1 MDWLN
6 QAISGQS
13 LIPHG
18 VCLTWNSSLLWTL
31 VVSDAV
37 IALSY
42 FSIPFA
48 LWYFAKKRP
57 DIPYR
62 WLMVMFGFFIVACG
76 ITHVFDVVNIWQ
88 PSYWASAYA
97 KLFTATISFAT
108 AIAVWRIIPVA
119 LTAPSAQQLQVLN
132 RALANSHAELEE
144 RVQLRTAELTSA
156 LNESHRLA
164 EALDH
169 IPAFVYIKDI
179 DGRYVYANRMTLDFF
194 KCDLNSLPSVDERI
208 FFSPKALDRIKALD
222 KRLLEGQEDVCEE
235 IEAVSQDGK
244 KHIFWQIKTPIY
256 EGDPPSVWGLCG
268 ISTDITD
275 IKNAESSLR
284 IAATAFE
291 SSDGIMITD
300 AERLILQVNSA
311 FTKITGYQP
320 DDVVGKD
327 PKILSS
333 GRHDHLFYRELWDK
347 INTEGTWC
355 GEIWNRRKNGE
366 VYPERMT
373 ISAVK
378 DKEGVVTN
386 YVSVFTDISESKASS
401 EQIEHLA
408 FYDSLTNLPNRLLL
422 LDRMRQAF
430 SVSSRTGKKGALLFI
445 DLDHFKVLNDTLGHS
460 TGDLLLQLQAQRLSN
475 CVRAGDTV
483 ARFGGDEFVVV
494 LEALDENATEAA
506 LIAENIANKILTAL
520 HEPCEFGTHQY
531 QSTSSIG
538 ISLFNGEDLELEELL
553 KQADISMYQAK
564 KAGRNTLRF
573 FDPTMQEKLSIRAG
587 LESELRY
594 AIDKSQLEL
603 YYQVQVDDNARLVGV
618 EALIR
623 WMHPERGIVS
633 PGDFIP
639 IAEESAL
646 IMDIGHWVINTA
658 CKQLARWSVSE
669 ETNHLIIAINVSAH
683 QFRALDFV
691 DSVRSALTINKIDG
705 SRLKLELTE
714 SVILEDV
721 DEVIAKMHA
730 LKSLGVKL
738 SLDDFGTGYSS
749 LSYLKKLPL
758 DQVKI
763 DQSFVRDLAYDPND
777 AIMVKTIIDLA
788 NNFRINVIAEGVETE
803 LELDMLKD
811 YGCRLYQG
819 YLFGKPVPIEQL
831 QFPMT
836 YR

>member
-1 MDWLN
+1 MEWVS
-6 QAISGQS
+6 QALGGQS

-18 VCLTWNSSLLWTL
+18 YCLTWNPALLWTL

-62 WLMVMFGFFIVACG
+62 WLMIVFGMFIVACG
-76 ITHVFDVVNIWQ
+76 VTHIFDILNIWQ

-97 KLFTATISFAT
+97 KAFTATISFAT
-108 AIAVWRIIPVA
+108 AIAVWCIMPLA
-119 LTAPSAQQLQVLN
+119 LKAPSAQQLQVLN
-132 RALANSHAELEE
+132 QALAQSHAELEN
-144 RVQLRTAELTSA
+144 RVQMRTVELTSA
-156 LNESHRLA
+156 LNKSHRLS

-169 IPAFVYIKDI
+169 IPAFVYIKDMN
-179 DGRYVYANRMTLDFF
+179 GKYVYANRMTLDFF
-194 KCDLNSLPSVDERI
+194 NCSIDELVTI
-208 FFSPKALDRIKALD
+208 DESQYFSPKTLAKVQDVD
-222 KRLLEGQEDVCEE
+222 KRVIEGGEDACEE
-235 IEAVSQDGK
+235 IEAISHDNK
-244 KHIFWQIKTPIY
+244 KRIFWQIKTPIY
-256 EGDPPSVWGLCG
+256 EGDAERHIGGLCG

-275 IKNAESSLR
+275 LKNAELSLR

-291 SSDGIMITD
+291 SSDGILITD
-300 AERLILQVNSA
+300 AGCSILQVNSA
-311 FTKITGYQP
+311 FTKITGYTAG
-320 DDVVGKD
+320 DVVGKN
-327 PKILSS
+327 PNILSS
-333 GRHDHLFYRELWDK
+333 GRHDHLFYQALWEK
-347 INTEGTWC
+347 INTTGTWC
-355 GEIWNRRKNGE
+355 GEIWNRRKTGE
-366 VYPERMT
+366 IYPERIT
-373 ISAVK
+373 ISVVK
-378 DKEGVVTN
+378 DKDGKVTN

-408 FYDSLTNLPNRLLL
+408 FYDPLTNLPNRLLL
-422 LDRMRQAF
+422 LDRVRQAF
-430 SVSSRTGKKGALLFI
+430 SSSSRTGKKGALLFV

-460 TGDLLLQLQAQRLSN
+460 TGDLLLKLQAERLSH

-494 LEALDENATEAA
+494 LEDLDQNVTDAA
-506 LIAENIANKILTAL
+506 SIAEQIGNKILLAL
-520 HEPCEFGTHQY
+520 HEPCQFGTHQY

-538 ISLFNGEDLELEELL
+538 ITLFNGDEHDIEELL

-573 FDPTMQEKLSIRAG
+573 FDPAMQEKLSIRAS

-594 AIDKSQLEL
+594 AIEKQQLAL
-603 YYQVQVDDNARLVGV
+603 YYQIQVDDNHRLIGA

-623 WMHPERGIVS
+623 WIHPERGIVS
-633 PGDFIP
+633 PMEFIP

-646 IMDIGHWVINTA
+646 ILDIGHWVIDTA
-658 CKQLARWSVSE
+658 CCQLAEWAK
-669 ETNHLIIAINVSAH
+669 NADKKHLIIAVNVSAH

-691 DSVRSALTINKIDG
+691 QSIHQAIEMHKIDA

-721 DEVIAKMHA
+721 DEVIARMHA
-730 LKSLGVKL
+730 LKALGVRL

-803 LELDMLKD
+803 LELTILKD

-819 YLFGKPVPIEQL
+819 YLFGKPVPIEQF
-831 QFPMT
+831 QFSIT
-836 YR
+836 

>member
-1 MDWLN
+1 MDWVGQVLD
-6 QAISGQS
+6 GQS

-18 VCLTWNSSLLWTL
+18 FCLTWNPALLWTL
-31 VVSDAV
+31 VASDAL

-62 WLMVMFGFFIVACG
+62 WLMVVFGVFIVACG
-76 ITHVFDVVNIWQ
+76 ITHIFDILNIWR
-88 PSYWASAYA
+88 PSYWVSAYA
-97 KLFTATISFAT
+97 KVFTAIASFVT
-108 AIAVWRIIPVA
+108 AVAVWRIMPAA
-119 LTAPSAQQLQVLN
+119 LEAPSSQQLKILN
-132 RALANSHAELEE
+132 EALASSHSELEA
-144 RVQLRTAELTSA
+144 RVLARTNELTSA
-156 LNESHRLA
+156 LNESHRLS

-179 DGRYVYANRMTLDFF
+179 NGKYVYANRMTLDFF
-194 KCDLNSLPSVDERI
+194 NCSIHELGAIDESLY
-208 FFSPKALDRIKALD
+208 FSSKTLLRIKEVD
-222 KRLLEGQEDVCEE
+222 KKVIQDRVDAYEE
-235 IEAVSQDGK
+235 IEAISHDHK
-244 KHIFWQIKTPIY
+244 KHIFWQIKAPIY
-256 EGDPPSVWGLCG
+256 QEDEQSRVWGLCG

-275 IKNAESSLR
+275 LKTAETSLR

-291 SSDGIMITD
+291 SSDGILITD
-300 AERLILQVNSA
+300 ANCFILQVNSA
-311 FTKITGYQP
+311 FTKITGYSSE
-320 DDVVGKD
+320 DVVCKK
-327 PKILSS
+327 PSVLSS
-333 GRHDHLFYRELWDK
+333 GRHDLSFYDSMWKE
-347 INTEGTWC
+347 INSTGKWC
-355 GEIWNRRKNGE
+355 GEIWNRRKNGQ

-378 DKEGVVTN
+378 DKDDKVTN
-386 YVSVFTDISESKASS
+386 YVSVFTDISESKESS
-401 EQIEHLA
+401 EKIEHLA

-422 LDRMRQAF
+422 LDRMRQAL
-430 SVSSRTGKKGALLFI
+430 STSGRTAKKGALLFI

-460 TGDLLLQLQAQRLSN
+460 TGDLLLKLQADRLSSA
-475 CVRAGDTV
+475 VRAGDTV

-494 LEALDENATEAA
+494 LEALEECASEAA
-506 LIAENIANKILTAL
+506 AIAEQIANKILLAL
-520 HEPCEFGTHQY
+520 HESCVFGSHQY

-538 ISLFNGEDLELEELL
+538 ITLFGGEEYEIEELL
-553 KQADISMYQAK
+553 KQADIAMYQAK

-573 FDPTMQEKLSIRAG
+573 FDPVMQEKLSVRAS
-587 LESELRY
+587 LEAELRY
-594 AIDKSQLEL
+594 AIDKQQLAL
-603 YYQVQVDDNARLVGV
+603 YYQVQVDDNSRPIGA

-623 WMHPERGIVS
+623 WIHPERGVIS
-633 PGDFIP
+633 PVEFIP
-639 IAEESAL
+639 IAEETTL
-646 IMDIGHWVINTA
+646 ILDIGHWVIDTA
-658 CKQLARWSVSE
+658 CSQLAEWAKSVE
-669 ETNHLIIAINVSAH
+669 KNHLIIAVNVSAH
-683 QFRALDFV
+683 QFRSLDFV
-691 DSVRSALTINKIDG
+691 ESVHHAIVKHEVNA

-721 DEVIAKMHA
+721 DEMIAKMHA
-730 LKSLGVKL
+730 LKALGVRL

-803 LELDMLKD
+803 LELTILKD

-819 YLFGKPVPIEQL
+819 YLFGKPVPID
-831 QFPMT
+831 QFQFSIN
-836 YR
+836 

>member
-1 MDWLN
+1 MEWFG
-6 QAISGQS
+6 QALGGQS
-13 LIPHG
+13 LLPHG
-18 VCLTWNSSLLWTL
+18 YCLTWNPSLLWTL
-31 VVSDAV
+31 VVSDAL

-42 FSIPFA
+42 FSIPFG

-62 WLMVMFGFFIVACG
+62 WLMVVFGVFIVACG
-76 ITHVFDVVNIWQ
+76 VTHIFDIVNIWQ

-97 KLFTATISFAT
+97 KAFTAVISFAT
-108 AIAVWRIIPVA
+108 AIAVWCIMPLA
-119 LTAPSAQQLQVLN
+119 LKAPSAQNLKVLN
-132 RALANSHAELEE
+132 QELARSHAELES
-144 RVQLRTAELTSA
+144 RVEQRTAELTSA
-156 LNESHRLA
+156 LNQSRRLS

-179 DGRYVYANRMTLDFF
+179 NGKYVYANRMTLDFF
-194 KCDLNSLPSVDERI
+194 KCSVDDLVQIDESKY
-208 FFSPKALDRIKALD
+208 FSAKTLARIKD
-222 KRLLEGQEDVCEE
+222 VDTRVLEGGEDACEE
-235 IEAVSQDGK
+235 IEATSDDDK
-244 KHIFWQIKTPIY
+244 KRIFLQMKTPIY
-256 EGDPPSVWGLCG
+256 EEGVDSSIWGLCG
-268 ISTDITD
+268 VSTDITEL
-275 IKNAESSLR
+275 KNAEMSLR

-291 SSDGIMITD
+291 SSDGILITD
-300 AERLILQVNSA
+300 ADCLILQVNPA
-311 FTKITGYQP
+311 FAAITGYSAE
-320 DDVVGKD
+320 DVVGKN
-327 PKILSS
+327 PNILSS
-333 GRHDHLFYRELWDK
+333 GRHDRLFYQALWDRV
-347 INTEGTWC
+347 NTTGTWC

-366 VYPERMT
+366 IYPERIT
-373 ISAVK
+373 ISEVK
-378 DKEGVVTN
+378 DNDGKVTN

-408 FYDSLTNLPNRLLL
+408 FYDPLTNLPNRLLL
-422 LDRMRQAF
+422 LDRVRQAF
-430 SVSSRTGKKGALLFI
+430 SSSSRTGKKGALLFV

-460 TGDLLLQLQAQRLSN
+460 TGDLLLKLQAERLSH

-494 LEALDENATEAA
+494 LEDLDRNATEAA
-506 LIAENIANKILTAL
+506 AIAEQIGNKILSTL
-520 HEPCEFGTHQY
+520 HEPCLFGTHQY

-538 ISLFNGEDLELEELL
+538 ITLFSGDEHEIEDLL

-573 FDPTMQEKLSIRAG
+573 FDPAMQEKLSVRAN
-587 LESELRY
+587 LESELRH
-594 AIDKSQLEL
+594 AIEKQQLAL
-603 YYQVQVDDNARLVGV
+603 YYQVQVDDNQRLVGA

-623 WMHPERGIVS
+623 WLHPERGIVS
-633 PGDFIP
+633 PIDFIP
-639 IAEESAL
+639 IAEESSL
-646 IMDIGHWVINTA
+646 ILDVGHWVIDTA
-658 CKQLARWSVSE
+658 CMQLAEWAKNAE
-669 ETNHLIIAINVSAH
+669 KKHLMLAVNVSAH
-683 QFRALDFV
+683 QFRALNFV
-691 DSVRSALTINKIDG
+691 QTVHQAIDLHKIDA

-730 LKSLGVKL
+730 LKALGVRL

-803 LELDMLKD
+803 LELEILKD

-831 QFPMT
+831 QFSVT
-836 YR
+836 

>member
-1 MDWLN
+1 MEWIG
-6 QAISGQS
+6 QTFGPQS
-13 LIPHG
+13 LLPHG
-18 VCLTWNSSLLWTL
+18 FCLTWNAPLLWTM

-42 FSIPFA
+42 FSIPFG

-62 WLMVMFGFFIVACG
+62 WLMVVFGIFIVACG
-76 ITHVFDVVNIWQ
+76 VTHIFEILNIWQ

-97 KLFTATISFAT
+97 KLFTGIVSFAT
-108 AIAVWRIIPVA
+108 AIAVWWIMPKA
-119 LTAPSAQQLQVLN
+119 LKAPSAHSLQILN
-132 RALANSHAELEE
+132 QELARSHAELET
-144 RVQLRTAELTSA
+144 RVQQRTAELTSA
-156 LNESHRLA
+156 LTRSHRLS

-169 IPAFVYIKDI
+169 IPAFVYIKDKN
-179 DGRYVYANRMTLDFF
+179 GNYVYANRMTLNFF
-194 KCDLNSLPSVDERI
+194 KCSADDLVKIDESRY
-208 FFSPKALDRIKALD
+208 FSEKTLARMKQID
-222 KRLLEGQEDVCEE
+222 KNVLERGENTREE
-235 IEAVSQDGK
+235 IEAVSDGNK
-244 KHIFWQIKTPIY
+244 KRTFLQIKTPIY
-256 EGDPPSVWGLCG
+256 DEGKGRGIWGLCG

-275 IKNAESSLR
+275 LKNAELSLR

-291 SSDGIMITD
+291 SSDGILITD
-300 AERLILQVNSA
+300 AACSVLQVNSA
-311 FTKITGYQP
+311 FTTITGYSAG
-320 DDVVGKD
+320 DVIGKN
-327 PKILSS
+327 PRILSS
-333 GRHDHLFYRELWDK
+333 GRHDKVFYESMWER
-347 INTEGTWC
+347 IHSTGTWC

-366 VYPERMT
+366 IYPERIT
-373 ISAVK
+373 ISEVK
-378 DKEGVVTN
+378 DKDGKVTN

-408 FYDSLTNLPNRLLL
+408 FYDPLTNLPNRLLL
-422 LDRMRQAF
+422 LDRVRQAF
-430 SVSSRTGKKGALLFI
+430 SSSSRTGKKGALLFV

-460 TGDLLLQLQAQRLSN
+460 TGDLLLKLQAERLSH

-494 LEALDENATEAA
+494 LEDLDSNATEAA
-506 LIAENIANKILTAL
+506 TIAEQIGNKILTTL
-520 HEPCEFGTHQY
+520 HEPCQFGTHQY

-538 ISLFNGEDLELEELL
+538 ITLFSGEEHEIEDLL

-573 FDPTMQEKLSIRAG
+573 FDPAMQQKISIRAN
-587 LESELRY
+587 LESELRH
-594 AIDKSQLEL
+594 AIEKNQLVL
-603 YYQVQVDDNARLVGV
+603 YYQVQVDDNQRLFGV

-623 WMHPERGIVS
+623 WVHPERGIVS
-633 PGDFIP
+633 PLEFIP
-639 IAEESAL
+639 IAEESSL
-646 IMDIGHWVINTA
+646 IFDIGHWVIDSA
-658 CKQLARWSVSE
+658 CRQLAEWGAIADKK
-669 ETNHLIIAINVSAH
+669 HLIIAVNVSAH

-691 DSVRSALTINKIDG
+691 QSTQQAIELHQIDA

-730 LKSLGVKL
+730 LKALGVQL

-763 DQSFVRDLAYDPND
+763 DRSFVRDLAYDPND
-777 AIMVKTIIDLA
+777 AIIVKTIIDLA
-788 NNFRINVIAEGVETE
+788 KNFRINVIAEGVETE
-803 LELDMLKD
+803 LELAILKE

-819 YLFGKPVPIEQL
+819 FLFGKPVPIDQL
-831 QFPMT
+831 
-836 YR
+836 

>member
-1 MDWLN
+1 MDWIGQTLG
-6 QAISGQS
+6 GQS
-13 LIPHG
+13 LLPHG
-18 VCLTWNSSLLWTL
+18 FCLTWNPALLWTL

-62 WLMVMFGFFIVACG
+62 WLMVVFGMFIVACG
-76 ITHVFDVVNIWQ
+76 VTHIFDILNIWQ

-97 KLFTATISFAT
+97 KAFTAVISFAT
-108 AIAVWRIIPVA
+108 AIALWRIMPLA
-119 LTAPSAQQLQVLN
+119 LKAPSAQSLQLLN
-132 RALANSHAELEE
+132 QALARSHAELES
-144 RVQLRTAELTSA
+144 RVEQRTAELTSA
-156 LNESHRLA
+156 LNESHRLS

-179 DGRYVYANRMTLDFF
+179 NGKYAYANRMTLDFF
-194 KCDLNSLPSVDERI
+194 NCSLDELPSIDERLY
-208 FFSPKALDRIKALD
+208 FSIKTLAKVKDVD
-222 KRLLEGQEDVCEE
+222 KRVIEDRQDAYEE
-235 IEAVSQDGK
+235 IEAISHDQQ

-256 EGDPPSVWGLCG
+256 EGGPESPVWGLCG

-275 IKNAESSLR
+275 LKKAESSLR

-291 SSDGIMITD
+291 SSDGILITD
-300 AERLILQVNSA
+300 ADCLILQVNSA
-311 FTKITGYQP
+311 FTEITGYSA
-320 DDVVGKD
+320 DDVVGKK
-327 PKILSS
+327 PSVLSS
-333 GRHDHLFYRELWDK
+333 GRHDDKYYEAMWEK
-347 INTEGTWC
+347 INAVGMWC
-355 GEIWNRRKNGE
+355 GEIWNRRKNGQI
-366 VYPERMT
+366 YPERMT

-378 DKEGVVTN
+378 DTDAKVTN

-401 EQIEHLA
+401 EKIEHLA
-408 FYDSLTNLPNRLLL
+408 FYDPLTNLPNRLLL
-422 LDRMRQAF
+422 LDRMRQAL
-430 SVSSRTGKKGALLFI
+430 SVSSRSGKKGALLFI

-460 TGDLLLQLQAQRLSN
+460 TGDLLLKLQADRLSSA
-475 CVRAGDTV
+475 VRAGDTV

-494 LEALDENATEAA
+494 LEALEESASEAA
-506 LIAENIANKILTAL
+506 AIAEQIANKILLAL
-520 HEPCEFGTHQY
+520 HESCVFGAHQY

-538 ISLFNGEDLELEELL
+538 ITLFGGEEYEIEELL
-553 KQADISMYQAK
+553 KQADIAMYQAK

-573 FDPTMQEKLSIRAG
+573 FDPVMQEKLSIRAS
-587 LESELRY
+587 LEAELRY
-594 AIDKSQLEL
+594 AIDKQQLAL
-603 YYQVQVDDNARLVGV
+603 YYQVQVDDNNRPIGA

-623 WMHPERGIVS
+623 WIHPERGIVS
-633 PGDFIP
+633 PVEFIP
-639 IAEESAL
+639 IAEETTL
-646 IMDIGHWVINTA
+646 ILDIGHWVIDTA
-658 CKQLARWSVSE
+658 CSQLAEWAKSFE
-669 ETNHLIIAINVSAH
+669 KNHLIIAVNVSAH
-683 QFRALDFV
+683 QFRSLDFV
-691 DSVRSALTINKIDG
+691 ESVHQAIMKHEVNA

-730 LKSLGVKL
+730 LKALGVRL

-803 LELDMLKD
+803 LELAILKD

-819 YLFGKPVPIEQL
+819 YLFGKPVPID
-831 QFPMT
+831 QFQFSIN
-836 YR
+836 

>member
-1 MDWLN
+1 MDWIGQTLG
-6 QAISGQS
+6 GQS
-13 LIPHG
+13 LLPHG
-18 VCLTWNSSLLWTL
+18 FCLTWNPALLWTL

-62 WLMVMFGFFIVACG
+62 WLMVVFGMFIVACG
-76 ITHVFDVVNIWQ
+76 VTHIFDILNIWQ

-97 KLFTATISFAT
+97 KAFTAVISFTT
-108 AIAVWRIIPVA
+108 AVALWRIMPLA
-119 LTAPSAQQLQVLN
+119 LKAPSAQSLQLLN
-132 RALANSHAELEE
+132 QALARSHAELES
-144 RVQLRTAELTSA
+144 RVEQRTAELTSA
-156 LNESHRLA
+156 LNESHRLS

-179 DGRYVYANRMTLDFF
+179 NGKYAYANRMTLDFF
-194 KCDLNSLPSVDERI
+194 NCSLDELPSIDERLY
-208 FFSPKALDRIKALD
+208 FSIKTLAKVKDVD
-222 KRLLEGQEDVCEE
+222 KRVIEDRQDAYEE
-235 IEAVSQDGK
+235 IEAISHDQQ

-256 EGDPPSVWGLCG
+256 EGGPESPVWGLCG

-275 IKNAESSLR
+275 LKKAESSLR

-291 SSDGIMITD
+291 SSDGILITD
-300 AERLILQVNSA
+300 ADCLILQVNSA
-311 FTKITGYQP
+311 FTEITGYSA
-320 DDVVGKD
+320 DDVVGKK
-327 PKILSS
+327 PSVLSS
-333 GRHDHLFYRELWDK
+333 GRHDDKYYEAMWEK
-347 INTEGTWC
+347 INAAGMWC
-355 GEIWNRRKNGE
+355 GEIWNRRKNGQI
-366 VYPERMT
+366 YPERMT

-378 DKEGVVTN
+378 DTDAKVTN

-401 EQIEHLA
+401 EKIEHLA
-408 FYDSLTNLPNRLLL
+408 FYDPLTNLPNRLLL
-422 LDRMRQAF
+422 LDRMRQAL
-430 SVSSRTGKKGALLFI
+430 SVSSRSGKKGALLFI

-460 TGDLLLQLQAQRLSN
+460 TGDLLLKLQADRLSSA
-475 CVRAGDTV
+475 VRAGDTV

-494 LEALDENATEAA
+494 LEALEESASEAA
-506 LIAENIANKILTAL
+506 AIAEQIANKILLAL
-520 HEPCEFGTHQY
+520 HESCVFGAHQY

-538 ISLFNGEDLELEELL
+538 ITLFGGEEYEIEELL
-553 KQADISMYQAK
+553 KQADIAMYQAK

-573 FDPTMQEKLSIRAG
+573 FDPVMQEKLSIRAS
-587 LESELRY
+587 LEAELRY
-594 AIDKSQLEL
+594 AIDKQQLAL
-603 YYQVQVDDNARLVGV
+603 YYQVQVDDNNRPIGA

-623 WMHPERGIVS
+623 WIHPERGIVS
-633 PGDFIP
+633 PVEFIP
-639 IAEESAL
+639 IAEETTL
-646 IMDIGHWVINTA
+646 ILDIGHWVIDTA
-658 CKQLARWSVSE
+658 CSQLAEWAKSFE
-669 ETNHLIIAINVSAH
+669 KNHLIIAVNVSAH
-683 QFRALDFV
+683 QFRSLDFV
-691 DSVRSALTINKIDG
+691 ESVHQAIMKHEVNA

-730 LKSLGVKL
+730 LKALGVRL

-803 LELDMLKD
+803 LELAILKD

-819 YLFGKPVPIEQL
+819 YLFGKPVPID
-831 QFPMT
+831 QFQFSIN
-836 YR
+836 

>member
-1 MDWLN
+1 MDWIG
-6 QAISGQS
+6 QALGGQS
-13 LIPHG
+13 LLPHG
-18 VCLTWNSSLLWTL
+18 FCLTWNPALLWTL

-62 WLMVMFGFFIVACG
+62 WLMVVFGMFIVACG
-76 ITHVFDVVNIWQ
+76 VTHIFDILNIWQ

-97 KLFTATISFAT
+97 KAFTAVISFAT
-108 AIAVWRIIPVA
+108 AAALWRIMPLA
-119 LTAPSAQQLQVLN
+119 LKAPSAQSLQLLN
-132 RALANSHAELEE
+132 QALARSHAELES
-144 RVQLRTAELTSA
+144 RVQQRTAELTSA
-156 LNESHRLA
+156 LNESHRLS

-179 DGRYVYANRMTLDFF
+179 NGKYAYANRMTLDFF
-194 KCDLNSLPSVDERI
+194 KCSVDDLVKIDESKY
-208 FFSPKALDRIKALD
+208 FSPKTLARIRDVD
-222 KRLLEGQEDVCEE
+222 KRVVEGGEDACEE
-235 IEAVSQDGK
+235 IESISYDDK
-244 KHIFWQIKTPIY
+244 KRTFWQIKTPIY
-256 EGDPPSVWGLCG
+256 EGIADRKIWGLCG

-275 IKNAESSLR
+275 LKNAELSLR

-291 SSDGIMITD
+291 SSDGILITD
-300 AERLILQVNSA
+300 ADCLILQVNSA
-311 FTKITGYQP
+311 FTKITGYSA
-320 DDVVGKD
+320 DDVVGKN
-327 PKILSS
+327 PNILSS
-333 GRHDHLFYRELWDK
+333 GRHDHLFYKALWDK
-347 INTEGTWC
+347 VNTTGTWC

-366 VYPERMT
+366 IYPERIT
-373 ISAVK
+373 ISEVK
-378 DKEGVVTN
+378 DKDGKVTN

-408 FYDSLTNLPNRLLL
+408 FYDPLTNLPNRLLL
-422 LDRMRQAF
+422 LDRVRQAF
-430 SVSSRTGKKGALLFI
+430 SSSNRSGKKGALLFV

-460 TGDLLLQLQAQRLSN
+460 TGDLLLKLQADRLSR

-494 LEALDENATEAA
+494 LEDLDRNVTDAAT
-506 LIAENIANKILTAL
+506 IAEQIGNKILSTL
-520 HEPCEFGTHQY
+520 NEPCQFGTHQY

-538 ISLFNGEDLELEELL
+538 ITLFNGDEHEIEELL

-573 FDPTMQEKLSIRAG
+573 FDPAMQEKLSIRAS

-594 AIDKSQLEL
+594 AIEKQQLAL
-603 YYQVQVDDNARLVGV
+603 YYQVQVDDNHRLVGA

-623 WMHPERGIVS
+623 WLHPERGIVS
-633 PGDFIP
+633 PVEFIP

-646 IMDIGHWVINTA
+646 ILDIGHWVINTA
-658 CKQLARWSVSE
+658 CKQLAEWGKNNDRK
-669 ETNHLIIAINVSAH
+669 HLIIAVNVSAH

-691 DSVRSALTINKIDG
+691 QSIHHAIDLHKIDA

-721 DEVIAKMHA
+721 DEVIAKMHV
-730 LKSLGVKL
+730 LKALGVRL

-803 LELDMLKD
+803 LELAILKD

-819 YLFGKPVPIEQL
+819 YLFGKPVPID
-831 QFPMT
+831 QFQFSIN
-836 YR
+836 

>member
-1 MDWLN
+1 MDWIS
-6 QAISGQS
+6 QAFGGQS
-13 LIPHG
+13 LLPHG
-18 VCLTWNSSLLWTL
+18 FCLTWNPALLWTL

-62 WLMVMFGFFIVACG
+62 WLMIVFGIFIVACG
-76 ITHVFDVVNIWQ
+76 ITHLFDILNIWY

-97 KLFTATISFAT
+97 KLLTASVSFAT
-108 AIAVWRIIPVA
+108 AIAVWRVMPAA
-119 LTAPSAQQLQVLN
+119 LQAPSAQQLQALN
-132 RALANSHAELEE
+132 EALASSHAELEG
-144 RVQLRTAELTSA
+144 RVRTRTAELTSA
-156 LNESHRLA
+156 LNESHRLS

-179 DGRYVYANRMTLDFF
+179 NGKYVYANRMTLDFF
-194 KCDLNSLPSVDERI
+194 NCSLDELPSIDERLY
-208 FFSPKALDRIKALD
+208 FSTKTLAKVKDVD
-222 KRLLEGQEDVCEE
+222 KRVIEDRQDAYEE
-235 IEAVSQDGK
+235 IEAISHDQQ

-256 EGDPPSVWGLCG
+256 EGGPESPVWGLCG

-275 IKNAESSLR
+275 LKKAESSLR

-291 SSDGIMITD
+291 SSDGILITD
-300 AERLILQVNSA
+300 ADCLILQVNSA
-311 FTKITGYQP
+311 FTEITGYSA
-320 DDVVGKD
+320 DDVVGKK
-327 PKILSS
+327 PSVLSS
-333 GRHDHLFYRELWDK
+333 GRHDDKYYEAMWGK
-347 INTEGTWC
+347 INAVGMWC
-355 GEIWNRRKNGE
+355 GEIWNRRKNGQI
-366 VYPERMT
+366 YPERMT

-378 DKEGVVTN
+378 DTDAKVTN

-401 EQIEHLA
+401 EKIEHLA
-408 FYDSLTNLPNRLLL
+408 FYDPLTNLPNRLLL
-422 LDRMRQAF
+422 LDRMRQAL
-430 SVSSRTGKKGALLFI
+430 SVSSRSGKKGALLFI

-460 TGDLLLQLQAQRLSN
+460 TGDLLLKLQADRLSSA
-475 CVRAGDTV
+475 VRAGDTV

-494 LEALDENATEAA
+494 LEALEECASEAA
-506 LIAENIANKILTAL
+506 AIAEQIANKILLAL
-520 HEPCEFGTHQY
+520 HESCVFGAHQY

-538 ISLFNGEDLELEELL
+538 ITLFGGEEYEIEELL
-553 KQADISMYQAK
+553 KQADIAMYQAK
-564 KAGRNTLRF
+564 KASRNTLRF
-573 FDPTMQEKLSIRAG
+573 FDPVMQEKLSIRAS
-587 LESELRY
+587 LEAELRY
-594 AIDKSQLEL
+594 AIDKQQLAL
-603 YYQVQVDDNARLVGV
+603 YYQVQVDDNNRPIGA

-623 WMHPERGIVS
+623 WIHPERGIVS
-633 PGDFIP
+633 PVEFIP
-639 IAEESAL
+639 IAEETTL
-646 IMDIGHWVINTA
+646 ILDIGHWVIDTA
-658 CKQLARWSVSE
+658 CSQLAEWAKIVE
-669 ETNHLIIAINVSAH
+669 KNHLIIAVNVSAH
-683 QFRALDFV
+683 QFRSLDFV
-691 DSVRSALTINKIDG
+691 ESVHHAIVKHGVNA

-730 LKSLGVKL
+730 LKALGVRL

-803 LELDMLKD
+803 LELAMLKD

-819 YLFGKPVPIEQL
+819 YLFGKPVPID
-831 QFPMT
+831 QFQFSIN
-836 YR
+836 